1 MVLSPGESSRAHNG
15 IKEMFGLG
23 LEGVGFG
30 GLNALPVDFED
41 LRELILAERC
51 RVDGLYQVLQED
63 VLLAT
68 VT

>member
-1 MVLSPGESSRAHNG
+1 
-15 IKEMFGLG
+15 MFGLG